1 MSEPLISRVKAE
13 VARIRYSDEGQDPLL
28 NASEELEGLKCA
40 TAEATSEIL
49 GIAED
54 VLAGIDR
61 LRAMA
66 LPDGAPD
73 ELAWME
79 TKVMRLFEACG
90 FQDLT
95 GQRSTKV
102 ARVLEG
108 LDGRVGSIL
117 DMLDHIE
124 VPDEVAIAAAPAVP
138 AQPTDAALLS
148 GPQAAGVGL
157 DQKDVDALFS

>member
-28 NASEELEGLKCA
+28 NASEELEALKSA

-54 VLAGIDR
+54 VLAGIER
-61 LRAMA
+61 LRAEA
-66 LPDGAPD
+66 LPEGAAD
-73 ELAWME
+73 ELVGME
-79 TKVMRLFEACG
+79 AKVMRLFEACG

-95 GQRSTKV
+95 GQRSSKV

-117 DMLDHIE
+117 DMLDHVE
-124 VPDEVAIAAAPAVP
+124 VPDEVALAAALEIP
-138 AQPTDAALLS
+138 AQATEAALLS
-148 GPQAAGVGL
+148 GPQAAGMGL
-157 DQKDVDALFS
+157 DQKDVDALFG